1 MIKKVL
7 RGGCLMLLLFPV
19 LSFGMED
26 VLLDEATLSFKLH
39 QAQDYQLLDA
49 RSAEAQRNAPIAFS
63 TRYQTANQAK
73 EGLVLVVADTDA
85 AAVAI
90 VRSIPVASGRFV
102 FAVKGG
108 QDAWQRVA
116 TKASAATFISGGFVI
131 PKDTC
136 EQGKPIQ
143 ELKRSTPLQHFKKT

>member
-1 MIKKVL
+1 MIKQIL
-7 RGGCLMLLLFPV
+7 RSGCWMLLLLPL
-19 LSFGMED
+19 LSFGMEG
-26 VLLDEATLSFKLH
+26 VLLDEAALSAKLD

-49 RSAEAQRNAPIAFS
+49 RSAEAQRDAPIAFS
-63 TRYQTANQAK
+63 TRYQTTTPVK
-73 EGLVLVVADTDA
+73 KGLVLIVADTDA

-90 VRSIPVASGRFV
+90 AQSIPAASDRFV

-108 QDAWQRVA
+108 CEAWQRVA
-116 TKASAATFISGGFVI
+116 TKTSSGPSFSHSFVI

-143 ELKRSTPLQHFKKT
+143 ELKRNQPLQQFQTK